1 MGYGDI
7 QVNRKKKKNAQKRG
21 KPKGEPGKVTSEEP
35 FVVREATLSGY

>member
-7 QVNRKKKKNAQKRG
+7 QVNRREKNAQKRG

>member
-7 QVNRKKKKNAQKRG
+7 QVNRREKKCTKRG